1 MKSIVRIIVIGG
13 CAVGLCAQSAAAQT
27 GPSRDELLTRINA
40 LEAQLAELK
49 ALVEQKPVEAAA
61 AEVAQD
67 ERLYSDYLHDLKF
80 GAVLDTYYG
89 FNVNRPI
96 GRVNLLRA
104 YDITSNNFSLSQA
117 SFAIESAPDVDAG
130 RRFGGRV
137 DLQYGQATETLQG
150 SLANEPRPWV
160 YRNVFQAFGTYV
172 APVAGGLT
180 IDFGK
185 WASALGYENN
195 YSKDQ
200 INYTRSFWFNFLPFY
215 HMGARAAL
223 KTSDAVTLNYWIT
236 NGTQQTEAFNNFK
249 DQMVGLVLQPSK
261 TFTWTSNY
269 YLGQEHPDVQTVQTP
284 GTPTIA
290 TQPGLSIVPV
300 QPYFTGK
307 LQIFDTYAN
316 WQPTASTTFAVEAD
330 YVTSQNPVPASA
342 SYVTGGA
349 LYARRQLTPRTA
361 IGVRAEYLADRGGLF
376 SGTTQNL
383 KEATVT
389 YDFRVNEG
397 FLVRGEWR
405 SDFSN
410 VPFFLTSTP
419 GALKTSQDTATLG
432 VIWWWGTKRG
442 VW

>member
-223 KTSDAVTLNYWIT
+223 KINDAVTVNYWIT

-249 DQMVGLVLQPSK
+249 DQFAGVVLTPAKNVS
-261 TFTWTSNY
+261 WTVNY
-269 YLGQEHPDVQTVQTP
+269 YLGQE
-284 GTPTIA
+284 
-290 TQPGLSIVPV
+290 
-300 QPYFTGK
+300 
-307 LQIFDTYAN
+307 
-316 WQPTASTTFAVEAD
+316 
-330 YVTSQNPVPASA
+330 
-342 SYVTGGA
+342 
-349 LYARRQLTPRTA
+349 
-361 IGVRAEYLADRGGLF
+361 
-376 SGTTQNL
+376 
-383 KEATVT
+383 
-389 YDFRVNEG
+389 
-397 FLVRGEWR
+397 
-405 SDFSN
+405 
-410 VPFFLTSTP
+410 
-419 GALKTSQDTATLG
+419 
-432 VIWWWGTKRG
+432 
-442 VW
+442 